1 MYWGKIGMTTHK
13 HKTVKSRPPIWAAL
27 ISGLP
32 ILNTPPLST
41 LLQISKAK
49 PEILDL
55 QNHYSL
61 NSEFIPETN

>member
-1 MYWGKIGMTTHK
+1 MYWGKIGIPTHT
-13 HKTVKSRPPIWAAL
+13 HKTVKSRPPIWATV

-41 LLQISKAK
+41 LLQILKAK
-49 PEILDL
+49 PKILDL

-61 NSEFIPETN
+61 NGEFIPEIN